1 MTTLCQM
8 DFYHRIG
15 SRKFFH
21 PVFTNRE
28 NLIFVF
34 YLIHSDDANND
45 IPYFFPPSS
54 FTRVDTPQD
63 SFFKKDRSK
72 GQNKDQ
78 LSPFDSAESTIVGMS
93 RLRRFKHACY
103 IPFSLTNPIPEK
115 AQFQALKMLKFKF
128 ITNEQFNMIKEY
140 LDRQPI
146 WLRSSLAYE
155 TKIPRQKLKIILPS
169 LAYYF
174 TTGPWRLM
182 WVRFGYDPRKDF
194 TSRYYQTLDYRIRSN
209 TLKEKVRAIELLYV
223 NLNFM
228 FCPILFRL
236 FFLHQIARSRKT
248 KTEPENT
255 YPYFE
260 VDRLPETR
268 QSFYRV
274 RIVF

>member
-1 MTTLCQM
+1 M
-8 DFYHRIG
+8 
-15 SRKFFH
+15 
-21 PVFTNRE
+21 
-28 NLIFVF
+28 
-34 YLIHSDDANND
+34 
-45 IPYFFPPSS
+45 
-54 FTRVDTPQD
+54 QD

-72 GQNKDQ
+72 GQKD

-93 RLRRFKHACY
+93 RNRRFKHACY

-115 AQFQALKMLKFKF
+115 AQYQALKMLKFKF

-209 TLKEKVRAIELLYV
+209 TLKEKVVQIV
-223 NLNFM
+223 SSQTFW
-228 FCPILFRL
+228 
-236 FFLHQIARSRKT
+236 FF
-248 KTEPENT
+248 
-255 YPYFE
+255 
-260 VDRLPETR
+260 
-268 QSFYRV
+268 
-274 RIVF
+274 

>member
-1 MTTLCQM
+1 M
-8 DFYHRIG
+8 
-15 SRKFFH
+15 
-21 PVFTNRE
+21 
-28 NLIFVF
+28 
-34 YLIHSDDANND
+34 
-45 IPYFFPPSS
+45 
-54 FTRVDTPQD
+54 QD
-63 SFFKKDRSK
+63 NFFKKDRSK
-72 GQNKDQ
+72 GQNKE

-93 RLRRFKHACY
+93 RSRRFKHACY
-103 IPFSLTNPIPEK
+103 IPFSLANPIPEK

-209 TLKEKVRAIELLYV
+209 TLKEKV
-223 NLNFM
+223 
-228 FCPILFRL
+228 
-236 FFLHQIARSRKT
+236 
-248 KTEPENT
+248 
-255 YPYFE
+255 
-260 VDRLPETR
+260 
-268 QSFYRV
+268 
-274 RIVF
+274 